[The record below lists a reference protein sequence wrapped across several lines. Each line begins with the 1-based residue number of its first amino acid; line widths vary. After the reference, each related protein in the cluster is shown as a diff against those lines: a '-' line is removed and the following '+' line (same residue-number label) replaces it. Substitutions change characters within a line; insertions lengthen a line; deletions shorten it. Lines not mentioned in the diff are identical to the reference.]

1 MPYLRHIHRFY
12 RHSFS
17 HDVHGKMEGS
27 GAAVA
32 AEAGH
37 AALGARIQIRTVSTP
52 GRAKPQ
58 RDGDSVSGLDVLS
71 ETPAVRQ
78 PAASNIEGEDLGA
91 AAEERD
97 GSDQQGSPKAF
108 TTKLSPTSDT
118 RGDNFPKSPL
128 NDKPLPH
135 HGDSGVYISARGN
148 DDAEEEGRTV
158 RKVGIVSPLG
168 GERTD
173 AVNYQAGAS
182 LLSTA
187 LGATPAHPHTRASVH
202 PHTQT
207 CA

>member
-37 AALGARIQIRTVSTP
+37 AALGARIQIRPAGMPES
-52 GRAKPQ
+52 AKPQ

-97 GSDQQGSPKAF
+97 GSDQQGSSQGHM
-108 TTKLSPTSDT
+108 TTLLPTSGT
-118 RGDNFPKSPL
+118 RDDDSPKSPQYDL
-128 NDKPLPH
+128 APPQN
-135 HGDSGVYISARGN
+135 GDSGVYMSAG
-148 DDAEEEGRTV
+148 GR
-158 RKVGIVSPLG
+158 
-168 GERTD
+168 
-173 AVNYQAGAS
+173 
-182 LLSTA
+182 
-187 LGATPAHPHTRASVH
+187 
-202 PHTQT
+202 
-207 CA
+207 